1 MCIYIYIVCVCAAW
15 YSHQVFALGS
25 GPDAITKN
33 CRYIDERTTKKKFQ
47 CHAHACFTHPCVS
60 TFAEFY
66 GSECAKM
73 ETLSDIG
80 VNPSVCHKKFHCHR
94 LCRGQRLGQLPF
106 LDLWSLRFWQLGSG
120 SSKEGD
126 RSPGKIV
133 RVRAISVHKALDI
146 TSHIH
151 KSPISEVGA
160 GWAATSKCW
169 YGPES
174 AIACPAPSW
183 FALLTEF
190 EASLCLC
197 LCRTLSKEN
206 WTTVICRTRSMTS
219 IACFWLSLTFSDYSD
234 WLAQNNENIN
244 EHHTLRT
251 KLRRGVS
258 ISYLMESHR
267 CSSP

>member
-1 MCIYIYIVCVCAAW
+1 MCIYIYISCVCVQHDTAIRSLLW
-15 YSHQVFALGS
+15 ALALMPS
-25 GPDAITKN
+25 L
-33 CRYIDERTTKKKFQ
+33 RTAGTSMSAQQKKFQ

-133 RVRAISVHKALDI
+133 RVRAISVHKALAI
-146 TSHIH
+146 TRYH
-151 KSPISEVGA
+151 
-160 GWAATSKCW
+160 
-169 YGPES
+169 
-174 AIACPAPSW
+174 
-183 FALLTEF
+183 
-190 EASLCLC
+190 
-197 LCRTLSKEN
+197 
-206 WTTVICRTRSMTS
+206 
-219 IACFWLSLTFSDYSD
+219 
-234 WLAQNNENIN
+234 
-244 EHHTLRT
+244 
-251 KLRRGVS
+251 
-258 ISYLMESHR
+258 
-267 CSSP
+267 